1 MKRLD
6 KEQFSF
12 FRQFCS
18 NNLLLKFPVQ
28 VMYLRSKQD
37 GKLEHDGEEI
47 STGEPSTSDRK
58 RKRKKS
64 EEGEISDDAD
74 DVNPKD
80 MVIYSF

>member
-1 MKRLD
+1 MSYETYLHVAP
-6 KEQFSF
+6 ELSTATYSF
-12 FRQFCS
+12 KPQVI
-18 NNLLLKFPVQ
+18 LLRP
-28 VMYLRSKQD
+28 KQD

-47 STGEPSTSDRK
+47 STGEASSSERK

-64 EEGEISDDAD
+64 EEGEISDDGD